1 MRKKKGRSTNRGGGI
16 PCWWIHVLL
25 GTWHGLQS
33 ARQGQ
38 SRRHIYATPP
48 TPSTSAGGHRSE
60 STTSRELQKRICK
73 TNLTQMISGN
83 VKRGEEIELE
93 SGGGRRRRRQ
103 RGNLQQLGGKTT
115 ESPGWP
121 SRLHPIQQLYN
132 NNNNLNKHGKKEI
145 LKKKRHNNTR
155 GASGWS
161 KSAAGTH
168 WGIKLT
174 ATNHAPSQKMTQD
187 EHFTSKTDNFSFQ
200 IIDFGSPE
208 NPIAT
213 PSQFHRGIKNL
224 KFPKWSKKRKQL
236 ARDVGSIP
244 QPKWQGREGVSL
256 YSLRSPPPPAFVAQ
270 YRPLQLNL
278 ASNWEEEEEEDRRGG
293 EEKNGG
299 GENGGGCGL
308 GVVEKARKKERKI
321 YD

>member
-1 MRKKKGRSTNRGGGI
+1 MDRLKVKQLVVVYLCVKRKGDPQTEVGEYLVGGSMSCWAHDMACNLQGKGKAGVTYTLPLRLRAPPPAATAPNRRPDHDQAEAGSQSVKPPLPHPTNRGKERDDRS
-16 PCWWIHVLL
+16 VL
-25 GTWHGLQS
+25 
-33 ARQGQ
+33 
-38 SRRHIYATPP
+38 
-48 TPSTSAGGHRSE
+48 
-60 STTSRELQKRICK
+60 TSRELQKRICK

-132 NNNNLNKHGKKEI
+132 NNNLNKHGKKEF

-224 KFPKWSKKRKQL
+224 KFPK
-236 ARDVGSIP
+236 
-244 QPKWQGREGVSL
+244 
-256 YSLRSPPPPAFVAQ
+256 
-270 YRPLQLNL
+270 
-278 ASNWEEEEEEDRRGG
+278 
-293 EEKNGG
+293 
-299 GENGGGCGL
+299 
-308 GVVEKARKKERKI
+308 
-321 YD
+321 